1 MAEKDTSMRFIKRS
15 SPLLETKTKYSSV
28 FRQWMEKTSLL
39 LVGSLLLLSACE
51 TSEVETVGVLDSV
64 TGPLGGV
71 ASDEPRATLV
81 AQDILSSGGT
91 AADAATAL
99 YFTLSV
105 TYPIAASIGGGGEC
119 IVYDREKN
127 KLENLKFPVWSPP
140 GGGKIA
146 IPGNVR
152 GFAALHARYGKMEW
166 SALLSRAEQIAN
178 FGESMSRAQ
187 HMGMVT
193 SSANV
198 IFDNN
203 LKNLYQLKDGTFKNE
218 GTKIQQIRLA
228 SILTSLRSNGGASFY
243 GGNIA
248 RSFVDDANTVGGK
261 ITTGDLYAYKPS
273 WQDALSFQVDNNTVG
288 VSTSEYGKLYRDY
301 WLKLF
306 SGKGLLHI
314 DTDLPVVKV
323 VDATATSFQKFT
335 DHSPFVTKA
344 RTSFVVTD
352 NNGGAVACS
361 VGLKKPF
368 GTGSAGNITG
378 IVFTPNIPEIKSE
391 FQTTPV
397 LMVNI
402 PTKRMFYASASTGGA
417 AGTYGSVYTALQ
429 VFAEGKSLEGALFNP
444 RLFTMGAGY
453 PLLHEKD
460 VPAADLQSVSAHHP
474 VMIEV
479 DRLGVVNAV
488 HCLNGVLDNCQ
499 SVSDPR
505 GYGLSLIQQ

>member
-15 SPLLETKTKYSSV
+15 SSLLEAKTKYR
-28 FRQWMEKTSLL
+28 FGLRQWKEKTSLL
-39 LVGSLLLLSACE
+39 LVGSLLFLSACE
-51 TSEVETVGVLDSV
+51 TSEVETIGVLDSV

-119 IVYDREKN
+119 IVYDKEKN
-127 KLENLKFPVWSPP
+127 KLENLKFPAWSPP
-140 GGGKIA
+140 GGGNIA
-146 IPGNVR
+146 IPGNIR

-166 SALLSRAEQIAN
+166 SALLSQAEQIAN

-198 IFDNN
+198 VFDDN
-203 LKNLYQLKDGTFKNE
+203 LKKLYQLNDGSFKSE
-218 GTKIQQIRLA
+218 GAKIQQVRLA
-228 SILTSLRSNGGASFY
+228 SVLTSLRSNGGASFY

-248 RSFVDDANTVGGK
+248 RAFVEDANTVGGK
-261 ITTGDLYAYKPS
+261 ITTGDLYAYKPL
-273 WQDALSFQVDNNTVG
+273 WQDALSFQVDNNVVG
-288 VSTSEYGKLYRDY
+288 VSTSKYGALYRDY

-306 SGKGLLHI
+306 DGKGLLQLK
-314 DTDLPVVKV
+314 TDLPTSKV
-323 VDATATSFQKFT
+323 VEATAASFQKFSG
-335 DHSPFVTKA
+335 HSPFVTKA

-352 NNGGAVACS
+352 NKGGAVACT

-378 IVFTPNIPEIKSE
+378 IVFSPNIPETKSE

-402 PTKRMFYASASTGGA
+402 PTKRVFYASASSGGA

-429 VFAEGKSLEGALFNP
+429 VFAEGKSLEGAVFNP
-444 RLFTMGAGY
+444 RLFTMGSGY

-460 VPAADLQSVSAHHP
+460 VPAADLQSVSANHP
-474 VMIEV
+474 VKIEV
-479 DRLGVVNAV
+479 DRLGVVNAI
-488 HCLNGVLDNCQ
+488 HCFDGVLDNCE
-499 SVSDPR
+499 SIADPR